1 MIRSNKKLSL
11 AAIIFD
17 TVNYALTLNNTQ
29 LKEIIEIVKST
40 RIIYPKKKVLVW
52 FVVWWKRGDNKISG
66 EKWIPSGILS
76 SAAFSSSSPDIVDS

>member
-1 MIRSNKKLSL
+1 MKPSLQYDKFTDTSPYRFFYMFQFAKIEHPRTIQGLNQNIDKIKQKLSL

-40 RIIYPKKKVLVW
+40 RIIYPKKKVLV
-52 FVVWWKRGDNKISG
+52 
-66 EKWIPSGILS
+66 
-76 SAAFSSSSPDIVDS
+76 